1 LRPAG
6 SQLWTLNS
14 PGTGGE
20 EPWSGSSFGSALAA
34 ARFGGAGPYGALV
47 VVAGESDG
55 VVLVINGSASGLT
68 ATRSRRWT
76 TPDFRQPGPLY
87 IDKALAAG

>member
-1 LRPAG
+1 
-6 SQLWTLNS
+6 
-14 PGTGGE
+14 
-20 EPWSGSSFGSALAA
+20 
-34 ARFGGAGPYGALV
+34 V